1 MPKRGRSLRS
11 SSRNEETKSSKSA
24 AKTTDRFISVSFKY
38 FHDVDD
44 VGQSVNTWKA
54 DGSLP
59 DLIEKLVYLTS
70 NGITK
75 VISDGVFTN
84 YTRFPEVAVNDFR
97 CPDGISSDED
107 WGVIKNIGGQKR
119 RVAGF
124 LRDNVFY
131 IVFFDK
137 EHRFWKSKK

>member
-1 MPKRGRSLRS
+1 
-11 SSRNEETKSSKSA
+11 
-24 AKTTDRFISVSFKY
+24 
-38 FHDVDD
+38 DD
-44 VGQSVNTWKA
+44 VGQSIDSWRV

-59 DLIEKLVYLTS
+59 DLIEKLVYLTA

-75 VISDGVFTN
+75 VSSDGIFTN
-84 YTRFPEVAVNDFR
+84 YTRFPDAAVNDFK
-97 CPDGISSDED
+97 CPDEISVDEN

-124 LRDNVFY
+124 LKDNVFY

-137 EHRFWKSKK
+137 DHRFWKSRK

>member
-1 MPKRGRSLRS
+1 MPKRGKSLRS
-11 SSRNEETKSSKSA
+11 SSRNEETRTSKSA
-24 AKTTDRFISVSFKY
+24 DKTTDRFISVSFRY
-38 FHDVDD
+38 FHNVDD
-44 VGQSVNTWKA
+44 VGQSITTWRE

-59 DLIEKLVYLTS
+59 DLIEKLTYLTAS
-70 NGITK
+70 GITK

-84 YTRFPEVAVNDFR
+84 YTRFPEPTVNDFK
-97 CPDGISSDED
+97 CPDGISGDED

-131 IVFFDK
+131 IVFFDRD
-137 EHRFWKSKK
+137 HRFWKSKR

>member
-1 MPKRGRSLRS
+1 
-11 SSRNEETKSSKSA
+11 
-24 AKTTDRFISVSFKY
+24 D
-38 FHDVDD
+38 
-44 VGQSVNTWKA
+44 

-59 DLIEKLVYLTS
+59 DLIEKLVYLTA

-84 YTRFPEVAVNDFR
+84 YTRFPESAVNDFR
-97 CPDGISSDED
+97 CPDEISSDED

-131 IVFFDK
+131 IVFFDRD
-137 EHRFWKSKK
+137 HRFWKSQK